1 MRRLSRPL
9 WGRRRP
15 QRPRG
20 VRLVYPGGRE
30 VPVDLEY
37 FGVDGE
43 GLHRWL
49 AVVDARLLSPPPQLR
64 ADLVPGRTAIT
75 ISARREELS

>member
-1 MRRLSRPL
+1 MSRLSRHL

-15 QRPRG
+15 ERPRG

-49 AVVDARLLSPPPQLR
+49 AVVDADLPPPVKIR
-64 ADLVPGRTAIT
+64 ADMVPGRTAIT
-75 ISARREELS
+75 ISARGEEPS